1 MSISRIM
8 KLVTGIFE
16 GLLGIPLFGGLYI
29 VSQGWTPLLV
39 MLILHII
46 TLILTK
52 NDRGAS
58 AGSILG
64 IITSCIAW
72 IPIVGM
78 VMHILTAVVLLITAA
93 ISDKKSYG

>member
-8 KLVTGIFE
+8 KLITGIFE
-16 GLLGIPLFGGLYI
+16 GLLGIPLLGGLYI
-29 VSQGWTPLLV
+29 FSQGWAPLFV

-58 AGSILG
+58 GGSILG
-64 IITSCIAW
+64 IITSCIGW
-72 IPIVGM
+72 IPVVGM
-78 VMHILTAVVLLITAA
+78 IMHMLTAVVLLITAA
-93 ISDKKSYG
+93 MGDRKSYR

>member
-1 MSISRIM
+1 MSLSRIM
-8 KLVTGIFE
+8 KLITGIFE
-16 GLLGIPLFGGLYI
+16 GLLGFPILGGLYI
-29 VSQGWTPLLV
+29 MSQGWMPLLV

-46 TLILTK
+46 TLVLTK

-78 VMHILTAVVLLITAA
+78 IMHILTAIVLLITAA
-93 ISDKKSYG
+93 ISDKNR